1 MKASQIFHIKYK
13 VMKLKFLCLGLL
25 SILMITACQK
35 SFLNSPPL
43 GELSKDQLAEKSG
56 VETVII
62 GAYSILNGQID
73 QASNAFNSPASNWS
87 FGDVTSDDAHKGG
100 GGTGDQNN
108 IHKMEIFTVDATS
121 LDAQRKWMALYEGV
135 KRANEAIKLIKAATG
150 YDEILRSQR
159 IAEMRFLRGHFYFE
173 LKKIYNKVPYI
184 DETAE
189 NKDDYYVSNE
199 ALPAEQFWTKVEDDF
214 KAGINVLPNS
224 QGKEPGRPTRFS
236 AWAYLCKSY
245 VFQKKWSQASAA
257 ADTVI
262 AKGGYSLMPNFADTF
277 LPEND
282 NGREIIFAVQHSI
295 NDGSINS
302 YNGSIGDRLFPIGG
316 PYWPGAQY
324 GFLRPTQNLV
334 NFYKTNAQGLPVG
347 DNVDVTPTDF
357 VDPRLDHSIARPGIP
372 FLDLPEVY
380 TTAWIRDLATY
391 GSFSLK
397 KRLVS
402 PLSSHWL
409 RVNPYT
415 NDLNYYVIRY
425 ADVLLWKAEA
435 AIESA
440 DLETG
445 RQYINQVR
453 RRARDG
459 KKVQKLNGGG
469 DAANYKT
476 EEYAAAFGSKD
487 EAIRALKAERRL
499 EFSLEGHR
507 FFDLVRWGDAATT
520 LNTYFQVEKTKRSV
534 LSVAAFTAGKNE
546 YQPIP
551 QNEIDLSKGK
561 LVQNAGY

>member
-1 MKASQIFHIKYK
+1 MKKISIYIA
-13 VMKLKFLCLGLL
+13 LLL
-25 SILMITACQK
+25 SVVLIVSCKK
-35 SFLNSPPL
+35 SFLNAPPL

-62 GAYSILNGQID
+62 GAYSVLNGQID
-73 QASNAFNSPASNWS
+73 QVSNAFNSPASNWS
-87 FGDVTSDDAHKGG
+87 FGDVTSDDAYKGG

-150 YDEILRSQR
+150 YDDVLRGQR

-173 LKKIYNKVPYI
+173 LKKIYNRIPYI
-184 DETAE
+184 DENAE
-189 NKDDYYVSNE
+189 SKQDYYVSND
-199 ALPAEQFWTKVEDDF
+199 ALTSEQLWAKVEDDF

-224 QGKEPGRPTRFS
+224 QLKEPGRPTRFA
-236 AWAYLCKSY
+236 AWAYLCKTY
-245 VFQKKWSQASAA
+245 IFQKKWSLAITA

-262 AKGGYSLMPNFADTF
+262 TKGGYSLMPNFSDVF
-277 LPEND
+277 LSEND
-282 NGREIIFAVQHSI
+282 NGKEIIFAIQNSI

-324 GFLRPTQNLV
+324 GFLRPSQNLV
-334 NFYKTNAQGLPVG
+334 NTYKTNTLGLPVE
-347 DNVDVTPTDF
+347 DNIDVTADDF
-357 VDPRLDHSIARPGIP
+357 VDPRLDHTIARPGIP

-380 TTAWIRDLATY
+380 NVAWVRDVATY

-409 RVNPYT
+409 RVNPYV
-415 NDLNYYVIRY
+415 NDLNYYIIRLP
-425 ADVLLWKAEA
+425 DVLLWKAEA
-435 AIESA
+435 AIQTG

-445 RQYINQVR
+445 RGLINQVR
-453 RRARDG
+453 RRSRDG
-459 KKVQKLNGGG
+459 KKVQKLTGGN
-469 DAANYKT
+469 AANYKVD
-476 EEYAAAFGSKD
+476 EYLIPFLSNAQ
-487 EAIRALKAERRL
+487 AIKALKEERRL

-507 FFDLVRWGDAATT
+507 FFDLVRWGDAATV
-520 LNTYFQVEKTKRSV
+520 LNNYFVVEKTKRGI
-534 LSVAAFTAGKNE
+534 LSVANFTAGKNE

-561 LVQNAGY
+561 LTQTPNY

>member
-1 MKASQIFHIKYK
+1 MKTK
-13 VMKLKFLCLGLL
+13 
-25 SILMITACQK
+25 ILYLTMLVVLMTACKK

-62 GAYSILNGQID
+62 GAYSVLNGQID

-87 FGDVTSDDAHKGG
+87 FGDVTSDDAYKGG

-108 IHKMEIFTVDATS
+108 IHKMEVFTVDATS
-121 LDAQRKWMALYEGV
+121 LDAQRKWMACFEGV
-135 KRANEAIKLIKAATG
+135 NRANQAIKLIKAATG
-150 YDEILRSQR
+150 YDEVLKNQR

-173 LKKIYNKVPYI
+173 LKKIYNKIPYI

-189 NKDDYYVSNE
+189 KKEDYYVSNE
-199 ALPAEQFWTKVEDDF
+199 ALSSEQVWKKIEDDF
-214 KAGINVLPNS
+214 KAGINILPNT
-224 QGKEPGRPTRFS
+224 QTKEPGRPTRFS
-236 AWAYLCKSY
+236 AWAYLGKAY
-245 VFQKKWSQASAA
+245 IFQKKWTDAKAA

-262 AKGGYSLMPNFADTF
+262 LKGGYSLNANFADTF

-282 NGREIIFAVQHSI
+282 NSREIIFAVQNSI
-295 NDGSINS
+295 NDGSTNS

-324 GFLRPTQNLV
+324 GFLRPSQNLV
-334 NFYKTNAQGLPVG
+334 NSYKTNTLGLPAG
-347 DNVDVTPTDF
+347 DNIDVVPADN
-357 VDPRLDHSIARPGIP
+357 VDPRLDHSIARQGIP
-372 FLDLPEVY
+372 FLDLPETY
-380 TTAWIRDLATY
+380 TTAWVRDVATY
-391 GSFSLK
+391 GPFSLK

-402 PLSSHWL
+402 PLGAHWL

-415 NDLNYYVIRY
+415 NDLNYYIIRY

-435 AIESA
+435 AIETG

-445 RQYINQVR
+445 RQLINQVR

-459 KKVQKLNGGG
+459 KKVQKLTGG
-469 DAANYKT
+469 DAANYKV
-476 EEYAAAFGSKD
+476 EEYTSSFANYAQ
-487 EAIRALKAERRL
+487 AIKALKQERRL

-507 FFDLVRWGDAATT
+507 FFDLVRWGDAANV
-520 LNTYFQVEKTKRSV
+520 LNNYFAIEKTKRSF
-534 LSVAAFTAGKNE
+534 LSIASFVAGKNE

-551 QNEIDLSKGK
+551 QNEIDLSKGALK
-561 LVQNAGY
+561 QNPNY

>member
-1 MKASQIFHIKYK
+1 MKT
-13 VMKLKFLCLGLL
+13 KFIYLALL
-25 SILMITACQK
+25 SVALITSCQK
-35 SFLNSPPL
+35 SFLNTPPL

-62 GAYSILNGQID
+62 GAYSVLNGQID
-73 QASNAFNSPASNWS
+73 QATNAFNSPASNWS
-87 FGDVTSDDAHKGG
+87 FGDVTSDDAYKGG

-108 IHKMEIFTVDATS
+108 IHKMEIFNVDATS

-135 KRANEAIKLIKAATG
+135 KRANESIKLIKAASG
-150 YDEILRSQR
+150 YDEVLRNQR

-173 LKKIYNKVPYI
+173 LKKIYNKIPYI

-189 NKDDYYVSNE
+189 SKDDYYVSNE
-199 ALPAEQFWTKVEDDF
+199 ALQSPQLWAKIEDDF

-224 QGKEPGRPTRFS
+224 QGKEPGRPTRFA

-245 VFQKKWSQASAA
+245 VFQKKWDLAKSA

-262 AKGGYSLMPNFADTF
+262 TKGGYNLMSNFSDAF

-282 NGREIIFAVQHSI
+282 NGREVIFAVQHSI
-295 NDGSINS
+295 NDGSINNF
-302 YNGSIGDRLFPIGG
+302 NGSIGDRLFPIGG

-324 GFLRPTQNLV
+324 GFLRPSQNLV
-334 NFYKTNAQGLPVG
+334 NSYKTNAQGLPVG
-347 DNVDVTPTDF
+347 DNIDVTSTDF
-357 VDPRLDHSIARPGIP
+357 VDPRLDHSIARSGIP
-372 FLDLPEVY
+372 FLDLPEAY

-402 PLSSHWL
+402 PLSSNWL
-409 RVNPYT
+409 RVFPYV
-415 NDLNYYVIRY
+415 NNLNYYVIRY

-435 AIESA
+435 AIETG
-440 DLETG
+440 DVETG
-445 RQYINQVR
+445 RQLINQVR
-453 RRARDG
+453 RRVRDG
-459 KKVQKLNGGG
+459 KKVQKLSVGG
-469 DAANYKT
+469 DAANYRT
-476 EEYAAAFGSKD
+476 EEYTLAFADYS
-487 EAIRALKAERRL
+487 EAIKALKAERRL

-507 FFDLVRWGDAATT
+507 FFDLVRWGDAASV
-520 LNTYFQVEKTKRSV
+520 LNTYFAVEKTKRSF
-534 LSVAAFTAGKNE
+534 LGVANFTAGKNE

-561 LVQNAGY
+561 LKQNPGY